1 MDSSNSRYSHDS
13 ACDSVAGDESNNIAY
28 FKARDDASIYSTNS
42 TTSSMFST
50 SSRLSKIPNAVKS
63 SMKYLVRR
71 SKNRSNEPA
80 TTTADHETFSSKLK
94 RTTINFSLFSRK
106 SPEVIPTSTTS
117 STLFQQSQR
126 SREASELQK
135 KSARRNSA
143 VNVYKKDSESGVV
156 GSLLFGKQVDDLE
169 FMVHE
174 EQAVSDS
181 KSEKLSPKPKKE
193 EPWIR
198 QRAKSCQENKTPMLR
213 QLATK
218 NSSCNLPESD
228 SIPYK
233 SSKPTKSDLPLF
245 KGLVTTT
252 LTTLHTRLSNE
263 CDRALSLVLLANNN
277 NNNNNNADVQ
287 QTNTNIPRE
296 QLLSILSDLHK
307 MTEMVNWD
315 QQPAEKDEIKSSL
328 QVLEDTVSLQEMTIA
343 TVKDIVSTMKHIMNQ
358 CICQYYKVVEK
369 AIVIPSKGYKIE
381 GINKYGSTNSAL
393 MIRDDTTD
401 YSKAPIDHKDAQ
413 AHWYRTY
420 FHQGDNEIHTF
431 FGYYKSGDPVLIS
444 IQMEQVQGSDKRQ
457 YRIIHRT
464 KEAMDQR
471 TVIQDSFLLS
481 APATTATTA
490 TTTSTSPSDASA
502 PSTAPAAAIQDSTW
516 KSIIEATVPDIS
528 FQDLVRMSKDQLV
541 SSGIHEE
548 LVRLDET
555 SLHTRYKFGVLLIQ
569 PGQTKEEDWFSNQ
582 HTDELE
588 AFLNIIGRKVA
599 LKGYAGWAAGLDTK
613 SGDSGEYTYT
623 NAWNENILAYHVS
636 TLIPSKPGDKQQ
648 IQRKRHIGNDIVC
661 IVFVQGNQ
669 PFNPTAIKSQFL
681 HVFIIVHQEII
692 MAQVVYR
699 VEIVSVQDV
708 PDFGPPLPE
717 KSAIFNDKKE
727 LEQFLI
733 AKLVNAEYAA
743 FKSPKFAVPMNRARE
758 GIFTNLVEKGY
769 KLALEEIQTE
779 ESVHVRKHSKSASSS
794 SSQSSFN
801 SIPSPSKSTIIREI
815 SENIVGLGRRRSTQD
830 LNDRPKSTSSNSM
843 KHFQK
848 GSRKFTEGSKR
859 SHSEQDLLNMT
870 IAGGGST
877 EMTVPKTSFK
887 NRILTSIP
895 GFGSSSSNSS
905 GSSSTS
911 ANHHHHLQQQQMM
924 ENDK

>member
-1 MDSSNSRYSHDS
+1 MDSSSKRYSHDS
-13 ACDSVAGDESNNIAY
+13 ACDSVAGDESNNISY
-28 FKARDDASIYSTNS
+28 FKASDDASIYSTNS

-63 SMKYLVRR
+63 SVKYLVRR
-71 SKNRSNEPA
+71 NKNRSNEA
-80 TTTADHETFSSKLK
+80 TSTTDHETFSSKLK

-106 SPEVIPTSTTS
+106 PQEVLPKSTTS
-117 STLFQQSQR
+117 STLFQHQKSKN
-126 SREASELQK
+126 ASDLIK
-135 KSARRNSA
+135 PNRRNSV
-143 VNVYKKDSESGVV
+143 VNVYKKDNENVVV

-233 SSKPTKSDLPLF
+233 STKPIKSDLPLF

-277 NNNNNNADVQ
+277 SNNADI
-287 QTNTNIPRE
+287 QTNKNIPRE

-315 QQPAEKDEIKSSL
+315 QQQADKDDIKSNL
-328 QVLEDTVSLQEMTIA
+328 LKLEDSVATQDLTIA
-343 TVKDIVSTMKHIMNQ
+343 IVKDVVSTMKQMMNQ

-381 GINKYGSTNSAL
+381 GINKYGSSNSAL
-393 MIRDDTTD
+393 MVRDETVD
-401 YSKAPIDHKDAQ
+401 YSTAQIDHKDTE

-420 FHQGDNEIHTF
+420 FDQDEIHTF

-444 IQMEQVQGSDKRQ
+444 IQVEEEQGSDKRQ

-471 TVIQDSFLLS
+471 KVIQDSFLLN
-481 APATTATTA
+481 APTT
-490 TTTSTSPSDASA
+490 SDAS
-502 PSTAPAAAIQDSTW
+502 PSMIQDSTW
-516 KSIIEATVPDIS
+516 KTIIETTVPDIS
-528 FQDLVRMSKDQLV
+528 FQDLVRMSKDQLL

-599 LKGYAGWAAGLDTK
+599 LKGYTGWAAGLDTK

-681 HVFIIVHQEII
+681 HVFIIVHQETI
-692 MAQVVYR
+692 MSQVVYR

-727 LEQFLI
+727 LEQFLV

-769 KLALEEIQTE
+769 KLALEESQTE
-779 ESVHVRKHSKSASSS
+779 ENMHVRKHSKSASSS

-830 LNDRPKSTSSNSM
+830 LNDRPKSTGSNSM

-870 IAGGGST
+870 IAGST
-877 EMTVPKTSFK
+877 ETTVTKTSFK

-895 GFGSSSSNSS
+895 GFGSGSSSNSS
-905 GSSSTS
+905 SSNSSTS
-911 ANHHHHLQQQQMM
+911 ANHHHHQQQQQMT

>member
-1 MDSSNSRYSHDS
+1 MDSSSKRYSHDS
-13 ACDSVAGDESNNIAY
+13 ACDSVAGDESNNISY
-28 FKARDDASIYSTNS
+28 FKASDDASIYSTNS

-63 SMKYLVRR
+63 SVKYLVRR
-71 SKNRSNEPA
+71 NKNRSNEA
-80 TTTADHETFSSKLK
+80 TSTTDHETFSSKLK

-106 SPEVIPTSTTS
+106 PQEVLPKSTTS
-117 STLFQQSQR
+117 STLFQHQKSKN
-126 SREASELQK
+126 ASDLIK
-135 KSARRNSA
+135 PNRRNSV
-143 VNVYKKDSESGVV
+143 VNVYKKDNENVVV

-233 SSKPTKSDLPLF
+233 STKPIKSDLPLF

-277 NNNNNNADVQ
+277 SNNADI
-287 QTNTNIPRE
+287 QTNKNIPRE

-315 QQPAEKDEIKSSL
+315 QQQADKDDIKSNL
-328 QVLEDTVSLQEMTIA
+328 LKLEDSVATQDLTIA
-343 TVKDIVSTMKHIMNQ
+343 IVKDVVSTMKQMMNQ

-381 GINKYGSTNSAL
+381 GINKYGSSNSAL
-393 MIRDDTTD
+393 MVRDETVD
-401 YSKAPIDHKDAQ
+401 YSTAQIDHKDTE

-420 FHQGDNEIHTF
+420 FDQDEIHTF

-444 IQMEQVQGSDKRQ
+444 IQVEEEQGSDKRQ

-471 TVIQDSFLLS
+471 KVIQDSFLLN
-481 APATTATTA
+481 APTT
-490 TTTSTSPSDASA
+490 SDAS
-502 PSTAPAAAIQDSTW
+502 PSMIQDSTW
-516 KSIIEATVPDIS
+516 KTIIETTVPDIS
-528 FQDLVRMSKDQLV
+528 FQDLVRMSKDQLL

-599 LKGYAGWAAGLDTK
+599 LKGYTGWAAGLDTK
-613 SGDSGEYTYT
+613 SKVLCWLYK
-623 NAWNENILAYHVS
+623 
-636 TLIPSKPGDKQQ
+636 SKQ
-648 IQRKRHIGNDIVC
+648 
-661 IVFVQGNQ
+661 
-669 PFNPTAIKSQFL
+669 
-681 HVFIIVHQEII
+681 
-692 MAQVVYR
+692 
-699 VEIVSVQDV
+699 
-708 PDFGPPLPE
+708 
-717 KSAIFNDKKE
+717 
-727 LEQFLI
+727 
-733 AKLVNAEYAA
+733 
-743 FKSPKFAVPMNRARE
+743 
-758 GIFTNLVEKGY
+758 
-769 KLALEEIQTE
+769 
-779 ESVHVRKHSKSASSS
+779 
-794 SSQSSFN
+794 
-801 SIPSPSKSTIIREI
+801 
-815 SENIVGLGRRRSTQD
+815 
-830 LNDRPKSTSSNSM
+830 
-843 KHFQK
+843 
-848 GSRKFTEGSKR
+848 
-859 SHSEQDLLNMT
+859 
-870 IAGGGST
+870 
-877 EMTVPKTSFK
+877 
-887 NRILTSIP
+887 
-895 GFGSSSSNSS
+895 
-905 GSSSTS
+905 
-911 ANHHHHLQQQQMM
+911 
-924 ENDK
+924 

>member
-1 MDSSNSRYSHDS
+1 MDNSNKRYSHDS
-13 ACDSVAGDESNNIAY
+13 ACDSVAGDESNNISY

-71 SKNRSNEPA
+71 NKNRSNEATSASTA
-80 TTTADHETFSSKLK
+80 TTDHETFSSKLK

-117 STLFQQSQR
+117 STLFQQSHR
-126 SREASELQK
+126 SREASEIHK
-135 KSARRNSA
+135 KSARRNSV
-143 VNVYKKDSESGVV
+143 VNVYKKDNDNVVV

-233 SSKPTKSDLPLF
+233 SSKPIKSDLPLF

-263 CDRALSLVLLANNN
+263 CDRALSLVLLANSHNN
-277 NNNNNNADVQ
+277 NSNDNNANIQ

-296 QLLSILSDLHK
+296 QLLSILTDLHK

-315 QQPAEKDEIKSSL
+315 QQSAEKDEIKSHL
-328 QVLEDTVSLQEMTIA
+328 QTLEDTVLMQELTIA
-343 TVKDIVSTMKHIMNQ
+343 VVKDVVSTMKHIMNQ

-393 MIRDDTTD
+393 MIRDETID
-401 YSKAPIDHKDAQ
+401 YSKSPIDHKDTE

-420 FHQGDNEIHTF
+420 FQQDDNEIHTF

-444 IQMEQVQGSDKRQ
+444 IQVEQEQGSDRRQ
-457 YRIIHRT
+457 YRIIHRS
-464 KEAMDQR
+464 KQVMDQR
-471 TVIQDSFLLS
+471 KVIRDSFLLS
-481 APATTATTA
+481 AP
-490 TTTSTSPSDASA
+490 TTTPLDTSLPSL
-502 PSTAPAAAIQDSTW
+502 PAAAAIIQDSTW
-516 KSIIEATVPDIS
+516 KTIIETTVPDIS
-528 FQDLVRMSKDQLV
+528 FQDLVRLSKDQLV

-588 AFLNIIGRKVA
+588 AFLGIIGRKVA
-599 LKGYAGWAAGLDTK
+599 LKGYTGWAAGLDTK

-669 PFNPTAIKSQFL
+669 PFNPSAIKSQFL
-681 HVFIIVHQEII
+681 HVFIVVHQETV

-743 FKSPKFAVPMNRARE
+743 FKSPKFAVPMSRARE

-779 ESVHVRKHSKSASSS
+779 ESAHVRKHSKSASSS

-870 IAGGGST
+870 IAGST
-877 EMTVPKTSFK
+877 EMTTAKTSFK

-895 GFGSSSSNSS
+895 GFGSSSNS

-911 ANHHHHLQQQQMM
+911 ANHQQQQQMM

>member
-1 MDSSNSRYSHDS
+1 MDNSKRYSHDS
-13 ACDSVAGDESNNIAY
+13 ACDSVAGDESNNISY

-71 SKNRSNEPA
+71 NKNRSNETAAAA
-80 TTTADHETFSSKLK
+80 TATDHETFSSKLK

-106 SPEVIPTSTTS
+106 SPEVIPTSTAS
-117 STLFQQSQR
+117 SSLFQQSQR
-126 SREASELQK
+126 SREASDSK
-135 KSARRNSA
+135 KAARRNSV
-143 VNVYKKDSESGVV
+143 VNVYKKDTDSVVV

-233 SSKPTKSDLPLF
+233 PIKSDLPLF

-277 NNNNNNADVQ
+277 ADVQ
-287 QTNTNIPRE
+287 QTNNNHIPRE
-296 QLLSILSDLHK
+296 QLTSILSDLHK

-315 QQPAEKDEIKSSL
+315 QQPVEKDEIKAQL
-328 QVLEDTVSLQEMTIA
+328 QTLEDTVSTQELTIA
-343 TVKDIVSTMKHIMNQ
+343 TVKDVVSTMKQIMNQ

-381 GINKYGSTNSAL
+381 GINKYGSTHSAL
-393 MIRDDTTD
+393 MIRDETVD
-401 YSKAPIDHKDAQ
+401 YSKAPIDHKDTE

-420 FHQGDNEIHTF
+420 FHQDDNEIHTF

-444 IQMEQVQGSDKRQ
+444 IQVEQEQGSDKRQ

-464 KEAMDQR
+464 KEAADQR
-471 TVIQDSFLLS
+471 KVIQDSFLLS
-481 APATTATTA
+481 APTRL
-490 TTTSTSPSDASA
+490 SDASS
-502 PSTAPAAAIQDSTW
+502 PSPPPPSLPPASPIQDSTW
-516 KSIIEATVPDIS
+516 KTIIETTVPDIS
-528 FQDLVRMSKDQLV
+528 YHDLVRMSKDQLL

-582 HTDELE
+582 HTDQLE

-599 LKGYAGWAAGLDTK
+599 LKGYTGWAAGLDTK
-613 SGDSGEYTYT
+613 SKC
-623 NAWNENILAYHVS
+623 ARA
-636 TLIPSKPGDKQQ
+636 
-648 IQRKRHIGNDIVC
+648 
-661 IVFVQGNQ
+661 QGKG
-669 PFNPTAIKSQFL
+669 F
-681 HVFIIVHQEII
+681 
-692 MAQVVYR
+692 M
-699 VEIVSVQDV
+699 
-708 PDFGPPLPE
+708 
-717 KSAIFNDKKE
+717 
-727 LEQFLI
+727 
-733 AKLVNAEYAA
+733 LVA
-743 FKSPKFAVPMNRARE
+743 
-758 GIFTNLVEKGY
+758 
-769 KLALEEIQTE
+769 
-779 ESVHVRKHSKSASSS
+779 
-794 SSQSSFN
+794 
-801 SIPSPSKSTIIREI
+801 
-815 SENIVGLGRRRSTQD
+815 
-830 LNDRPKSTSSNSM
+830 
-843 KHFQK
+843 
-848 GSRKFTEGSKR
+848 
-859 SHSEQDLLNMT
+859 
-870 IAGGGST
+870 
-877 EMTVPKTSFK
+877 
-887 NRILTSIP
+887 
-895 GFGSSSSNSS
+895 
-905 GSSSTS
+905 
-911 ANHHHHLQQQQMM
+911 
-924 ENDK
+924 